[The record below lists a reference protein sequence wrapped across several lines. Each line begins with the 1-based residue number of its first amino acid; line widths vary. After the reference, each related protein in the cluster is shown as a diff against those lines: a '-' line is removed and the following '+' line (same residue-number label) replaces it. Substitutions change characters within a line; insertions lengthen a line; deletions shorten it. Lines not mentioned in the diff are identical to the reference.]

1 MSSKKALGT
10 DASRPPNTW
19 VQTERAAHEG
29 WATLAIRSPRASAL
43 LHLLVARM
51 GPQNAVVVSQKT
63 LAKMLGC
70 NERTIRNA
78 LTDLTTGN
86 WVQVVRVNGP
96 GTVAAYVVND
106 RVAWGQPRADL
117 HLSVFSATVIADA
130 EDQPQETLSTVPLR
144 RLPALFPGEQALPHG
159 PGEPPPSQ
167 TLLEGMEPS
176 LQRDPHTLDW
186 VNGGTDRD
194 QEGQ

>member
-1 MSSKKALGT
+1 MNKKRQLGA
-10 DASRPPNTW
+10 DASAPPRTW
-19 VQTERAAHEG
+19 VQTERAAHET
-29 WATLAIRSPRASAL
+29 WAALAIQSPRASAL

-78 LTDLTTGN
+78 LADLTAGN

-106 RVAWGQPRADL
+106 RVAWGQPRSDL
-117 HLSVFSATVIADA
+117 HMSVFSATVIADA
-130 EDQPQETLSTVPLR
+130 EDQPAETMQTVPLR
-144 RLPALFPGEQALPHG
+144 RLPALFPGETALPSG
-159 PGEPPPSQ
+159 PGAPPPSQ
-167 TLLEGMEPS
+167 PLLDGMEPS
-176 LQRDPHTLDW
+176 LTRDPNTLDW
-186 VNGGTDRD
+186 VNGVADS
-194 QEGQ
+194 E

>member
-1 MSSKKALGT
+1 MNKKRQLGA
-10 DASRPPNTW
+10 DASAPPRTW
-19 VQTERAAHEG
+19 VQTERAAHET
-29 WATLAIRSPRASAL
+29 WAALAIQSPRASAL

-78 LTDLTTGN
+78 LTDLTAGN

-117 HLSVFSATVIADA
+117 HMSVFSATVIADA
-130 EDQPQETLSTVPLR
+130 EDQTAETMQTVPLR
-144 RLPALFPGEQALPHG
+144 RLPALFPGETALPSG
-159 PGEPPPSQ
+159 PGAPPPSQ
-167 TLLEGMEPS
+167 PLLEGMEPS
-176 LQRDPHTLDW
+176 LTRDPNTLDW
-186 VNGGTDRD
+186 VNGAADA
-194 QEGQ
+194 EG